1 MKNFSTRIS
10 RDLDLTLTLYAIHLQ
25 CTKGEAGARAMR
37 DGVPSWVMALSPSE
51 AMAMAHASRDD
62 RLDAN
67 TGVLSQRFAVPPMEK
82 ADV

>member
-10 RDLDLTLTLYAIHLQ
+10 PDLDLTLTLYAIHLR
-25 CTKGEAGARAMR
+25 CTKGEAGARAMK

-51 AMAMAHASRDD
+51 AMAMDHANRAD
-62 RLDAN
+62 RLDA
-67 TGVLSQRFAVPPMEK
+67 TTEVLSQAFAPPPMEK